1 MPNFVVSFPPSSKP
15 GGATRTVVRIL
26 EIWNLN
32 DAQSSQLLGVSEEEF
47 RGWKV
52 AAPAEYDLPLEG
64 LERVSYLLG
73 IYKALHIIIPDKV
86 LADSWITGPN
96 DGPLFGGVPPLS
108 HMLIGGISSLRD
120 VRLYL
125 DSHLDGG

>member
-1 MPNFVVSFPPSSKP
+1 MSNFVASFPRSSKP
-15 GGATRTVVRIL
+15 GGATRTVVRLL

-32 DAQSSQLLGVSEEEF
+32 DAQSSQRLGVSEEEF

-64 LERVSYLLG
+64 LERVSDLLG
-73 IYKALHIIIPDKV
+73 NYKALHIIIPDKA

-96 DGPLFGGVPPLS
+96 DGPLFGGIPPLS
-108 HMLIGGISSLRD
+108 HMLIGGISGLPD
-120 VRLYL
+120 VVQYL
-125 DSHLDGG
+125 NSHLDE